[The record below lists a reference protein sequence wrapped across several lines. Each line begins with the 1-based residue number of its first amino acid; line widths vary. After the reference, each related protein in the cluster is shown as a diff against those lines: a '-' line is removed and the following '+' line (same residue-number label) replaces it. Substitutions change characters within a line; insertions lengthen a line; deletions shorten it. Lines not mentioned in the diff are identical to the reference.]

1 MSLLLRLEQQQ
12 KTFVKIHSNSHIS
25 LSFFL
30 ISWSEM
36 LNTFENHTRFQT
48 KIRANTV
55 YSFSDQTG
63 AKTLPF
69 GAAHAYMACI
79 REHPQDF
86 NFCFFLRVKVTS
98 IP

>member
-48 KIRANTV
+48 KIGKHGILVFR
-55 YSFSDQTG
+55 QTG

-69 GAAHAYMACI
+69 GAAHTYMACI
-79 REHPQDF
+79 REHPQVF
-86 NFCFFLRVKVTS
+86 NFCFFVRVKVTS

>member
-36 LNTFENHTRFQT
+36 INTFENHTRFQT
-48 KIRANTV
+48 KIGKHGILVFRPNRRKNPALWGGT
-55 YSFSDQTG
+55 YLYGLYKG
-63 AKTLPF
+63 A
-69 GAAHAYMACI
+69 
-79 REHPQDF
+79 PQVF
-86 NFCFFLRVKVTS
+86 NFSFFLRVKVTS